1 LIASSISLRGNEC
14 PVCSGKVAMMP
25 LFLLTTIIPPLI
37 NPSPTRLPEIF
48 LLFYLSFACAFA
60 PAGRVSS
67 SSLKMAFAKGLP
79 GADGPELKN
88 FDPLKFSESDN
99 LMYFREAELKHGRIA
114 MLATAGI
121 YYYYYYYYSHHYYY

>member
-1 LIASSISLRGNEC
+1 MI
-14 PVCSGKVAMMP
+14 
-25 LFLLTTIIPPLI
+25 
-37 NPSPTRLPEIF
+37 IF
-48 LLFYLSFACAFA
+48 LLSFACAFA

-88 FDPLKFSESDN
+88 FDPLKFSESEN

-121 YYYYYYYYSHHYYY
+121 FIIIIIIIIIIIHITIIINFIYNY